1 MAKLK
6 KTLDQ
11 IINFIK
17 NYSVD
22 QIINFIKKYS
32 VHFVLIIPLVVIL
45 LYLPQGFIYLL
56 KIPLILFEV
65 INKIMKVISTL
76 KIVPVLIF
84 VGVAYYLFISLNN
97 ISKDIKSKKK
107 KKKKKKK

>member
-1 MAKLK
+1 MAKFK

-17 NYSVD
+17 S
-22 QIINFIKKYS
+22 YS
-32 VHFVLIIPLVVIL
+32 VHFAMIIPFTVIL
-45 LYLPQGFIYLL
+45 LNLTQGSINLL
-56 KIPLILFEV
+56 KIPLTLFEV
-65 INKIMKVISTL
+65 INKFIGVMGTL

-107 KKKKKKK
+107 KKEKK

>member
-1 MAKLK
+1 MAKFK

-17 NYSVD
+17 S
-22 QIINFIKKYS
+22 YS
-32 VHFVLIIPLVVIL
+32 VHFAMIIPFTVIL
-45 LYLPQGFIYLL
+45 LNLTQGSINLL
-56 KIPLILFEV
+56 KIPLTLFEV
-65 INKIMKVISTL
+65 INKFIGVMGTL
-76 KIVPVLIF
+76 KVVPVLIF

-107 KKKKKKK
+107 KKEKK

>member
-1 MAKLK
+1 MAKFK

-17 NYSVD
+17 S
-22 QIINFIKKYS
+22 YS
-32 VHFVLIIPLVVIL
+32 VHFAMIIPFTVIL
-45 LYLPQGFIYLL
+45 LNLTQGSINLL
-56 KIPLILFEV
+56 KIPLTLFEV
-65 INKIMKVISTL
+65 INKFIGVMGTL
-76 KIVPVLIF
+76 KILPVLIF

-107 KKKKKKK
+107 KKEKK

>member
-1 MAKLK
+1 MAKFK

-17 NYSVD
+17 S
-22 QIINFIKKYS
+22 YS
-32 VHFVLIIPLVVIL
+32 VHFAMIIPFTVIL
-45 LYLPQGFIYLL
+45 LNLTQGSINLL
-56 KIPLILFEV
+56 KIPLTLFEV
-65 INKIMKVISTL
+65 INKFIGVMGTL

-97 ISKDIKSKKK
+97 IKKDIKSKKK
-107 KKKKKKK
+107 KKEKK

>member
-1 MAKLK
+1 MAKFK

-17 NYSVD
+17 NYSV
-22 QIINFIKKYS
+22 
-32 VHFVLIIPLVVIL
+32 HFAMIIPFTVIL
-45 LYLPQGFIYLL
+45 LNLTQGSINLL
-56 KIPLILFEV
+56 KIPLTLFEV
-65 INKIMKVISTL
+65 INKFIGVMGTL

-107 KKKKKKK
+107 KKEKK

>member
-1 MAKLK
+1 MAKFK

-17 NYSVD
+17 S
-22 QIINFIKKYS
+22 YS
-32 VHFVLIIPLVVIL
+32 VHFAMIIPFTVIL
-45 LYLPQGFIYLL
+45 LNLTQGSINLL
-56 KIPLILFEV
+56 KIPLTLFEV
-65 INKIMKVISTL
+65 INKFIGVMGTL
-76 KIVPVLIF
+76 KIVPIFIF

-107 KKKKKKK
+107 KKEKK